1 MVAAAKEQ
9 GTLIPPEPRST
20 LGALAQELGAGWANG
35 LSSDQAAAPVF
46 GVSADTRTLQPGE
59 LFVAVPGDKVDGADF
74 VERAVELGCSAVVV
88 ESADVHAG
96 GCVPVLH
103 TDDARLAL
111 SRLSAAYWGR
121 PSREL
126 KVVGITGTD
135 GKTTTTYMT
144 SAVLGAAG
152 GATGFISTTGVK
164 IGAQWSPNAVHITT
178 PFPPDLHR
186 ALRAM
191 VDAGIEFAVVES
203 SSHGLRLA
211 RLADVEYDVAVLT
224 NVTSEH
230 LELHG
235 TLEQYRL
242 DKAKL
247 FAMLGRSV
255 EKGVG
260 KTGVVNADDPHADL
274 YLRATAGRTL
284 TYGTYRH
291 ADVVAERVV
300 QSADGLR
307 FNVSYD
313 GSDPAPA
320 TLTMLGPFNV
330 YNALAALCAGL
341 ALGVPLADGLD
352 ALARFEGVPGR
363 MQRVDEGQPF
373 GVVVDYTHT
382 AKSLEAALRTLR
394 PLTLGRLIVVFG
406 SAGERDT
413 AKRPEMGRVAAVHAD
428 ELFLTNEDPRG
439 EDERQIL
446 REIAAGAQ
454 LNRTPT
460 LIPSRREAIYE
471 AFRSAV
477 PGDMILLAGKGHE
490 SSIEFS
496 DHTEPWNE
504 VEVARELL
512 RLL

>member
-1 MVAAAKEQ
+1 M
-9 GTLIPPEPRST
+9 
-20 LGALAQELGAGWANG
+20 
-35 LSSDQAAAPVF
+35 
-46 GVSADTRTLQPGE
+46 DT
-59 LFVAVPGDKVDGADF
+59 
-74 VERAVELGCSAVVV
+74 
-88 ESADVHAG
+88 
-96 GCVPVLH
+96 
-103 TDDARLAL
+103 
-111 SRLSAAYWGR
+111 
-121 PSREL
+121 
-126 KVVGITGTD
+126 
-135 GKTTTTYMT
+135 
-144 SAVLGAAG
+144 
-152 GATGFISTTGVK
+152 
-164 IGAQWSPNAVHITT
+164 
-178 PFPPDLHR
+178 
-186 ALRAM
+186 
-191 VDAGIEFAVVES
+191 GIEYAVVES

-255 EKGVG
+255 EMGVG

-307 FNVSYD
+307 FNVSHD

-320 TLTMLGPFNV
+320 TLPMLGPFNV
-330 YNALAALCAGL
+330 QRAGRSL
-341 ALGVPLADGLD
+341 RRAGAGRALADGLD

-373 GVVVDYTHT
+373 GVVVDYATRQSRSRRRS
-382 AKSLEAALRTLR
+382 ARSDL
-394 PLTLGRLIVVFG
+394 LTLGRLIVVFG
-406 SAGERDT
+406 SAGERDSEAT
-413 AKRPEMGRVAAVHAD
+413 GD
-428 ELFLTNEDPRG
+428 GPRRRSSRRRALSDQRG
-439 EDERQIL
+439 PRCEDERQIL

-454 LNRTPT
+454 PNRTPT

-490 SSIEFS
+490 SSIERRRPYR
-496 DHTEPWNE
+496 TLVE